1 MLYNADSLANT
12 AKINV
17 TSPILVVS
25 DDTLGSMIKMV
36 LSTHFMKG
44 FILNSPIE
52 LERFRRFAAED
63 FDECIKLTDEELK
76 RIIIACGISF
86 DNKVY
91 VIQTEIKDRI
101 KNEVD
106 ATFEVGTEIIF
117 YETFYERHEGWLLPA
132 CVVSAEMLK
141 CIFMMLYPNCLFKSN
156 CLSKV
161 KQKGSESGKIKKEI
175 LRVWEDDILLNYE
188 QLSKRL
194 PYVPVEKI
202 KKALGQ
208 NSDFVWNSSET
219 FTHISKID
227 ITEQEY
233 RAISAF
239 VEKACNEEGFA
250 SLNRVPLG
258 EIAERN
264 SELSLTALHKA
275 VFQRCLVKEYDN
287 RDKII
292 MHKGHQIAALE
303 IMKNY
308 CQTIDKCTL
317 DELLEYEKEI
327 MGESNQMF
335 SMEAGSAVL
344 VRTDKNTYVSKKYV
358 DFDTKAIDYSISL
371 FVTDDYLPLKS
382 FTTFAAFPHCEQV
395 WNLFLLESY
404 CRRFSEQFRF
414 ETTSINSR
422 NAGVV
427 IRKSCN
433 LTYEEI
439 MADAV
444 AKSCV
449 PYEERC
455 IGKFL
460 YERGYTGKSTTV
472 KAAEV
477 IEKAKNLREGRG

>member
-1 MLYNADSLANT
+1 MMDS
-12 AKINV
+12 V
-17 TSPILVVS
+17 SPVIVVN
-25 DDTLGSMIKMV
+25 DDTLSSKIKMV

-44 FILNSPIE
+44 FRLNSPIE
-52 LERFRRFAAED
+52 LTRFRRFAAED
-63 FDECIKLTDEELK
+63 LDECINLNDEDLK

-91 VIQTEIKDRI
+91 AIQTEIINRI

-106 ATFEVGTEIIF
+106 ATFEVGTELIF
-117 YETFYERHEGWLLPA
+117 YETFHEIHKSWLLSA
-132 CVVSAEMLK
+132 CIVSSEMLK
-141 CIFMMLYPNCLFKSN
+141 CILMILYPNYFIKSN
-156 CLSKV
+156 YLSKT
-161 KQKGSESGKIKKEI
+161 KLMGSEGENIKKEI
-175 LRVWEDDILLNYE
+175 LRVWKDDILLNYE

-194 PYVPVEKI
+194 PYVPIEKI
-202 KKALGQ
+202 KNILGQ
-208 NSDFVWNSSET
+208 NNDFIWNNLET
-219 FTHISKID
+219 FTHICKVD

-233 RAISAF
+233 RTINAF

-250 SLNRVPLG
+250 SLNRIPLD

-264 SELSLTALHKA
+264 SELSLNALHKA
-275 VFQRCLVKEYDN
+275 VFQRCLVKEYVYRN
-287 RDKII
+287 KII
-292 MHKGHQIAALE
+292 VHKGHQITALE
-303 IMKNY
+303 IMKNH

-317 DELLEYEKEI
+317 DELLEYEKKLT
-327 MGESNQMF
+327 GDTNQRI
-335 SMEAGSAVL
+335 SMEAASAVL

-358 DFDTKAIDYSISL
+358 DFNTKDIDYAISL

-382 FTTFAAFPHCEQV
+382 FTTFAAFPHCEQA

-414 ETTSINSR
+414 DTTSINSR

-439 MADAV
+439 MSDAV

-449 PYEERC
+449 LQEEKTV
-455 IGKFL
+455 GKFL
-460 YERGYTGKSTTV
+460 YEKGYTGKSTTV
-472 KAAEV
+472 KAAEI
-477 IEKAKNLREGRG
+477 IEMTKKLREGRG